1 MPDKVKGV
9 TNVYAHG
16 SSEKGYP
23 YCRGT
28 NYEILVYQVEET
40 EEYNIYVAKGGFGV
54 GNVFTASQEM
64 VRAIASDSGGDVVE
78 ELN

>member
-1 MPDKVKGV
+1 MFIHMVLVKKD
-9 TNVYAHG
+9 THTA
-16 SSEKGYP
+16 
-23 YCRGT
+23 RGT